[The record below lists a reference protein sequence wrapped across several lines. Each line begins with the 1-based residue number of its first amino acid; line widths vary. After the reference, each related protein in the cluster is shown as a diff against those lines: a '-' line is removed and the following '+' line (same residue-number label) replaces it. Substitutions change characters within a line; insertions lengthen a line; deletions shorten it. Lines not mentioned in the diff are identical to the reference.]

1 MSAAIEIMLMATLLA
16 PMPQFEP
23 HLVGKLPDGYQIAV
37 ADMNGDGRPDLLAL
51 STRTRRVVWYENP
64 SWQEHPIITSLPDPI
79 SLAPAHVRSAE
90 YGVRSAEWRSQ
101 SAFRIPHSPFDL
113 IALATDFAL
122 SNSTSGGHVW
132 ILRRPG
138 NDDGEWAAEE
148 IDAIP
153 TSHRLK
159 WADLDGDGRLE
170 LVNAP
175 LLGYGAKAPDYAV
188 PAPFVWYQREGGKWQ
203 RHVIDETL
211 RLLHGFAVVRWD
223 GDKRDSLLTASA
235 EGVYLFQS
243 SGQGG
248 RMKWSKTLLGDGGAA
263 AAQPATPASQP
274 AMPATGASEVCLGR
288 LGKRRFIATIEPWH
302 GNQVAVY
309 LETAAK
315 PWSRQVLDAGFNNGH
330 ALACGDLN
338 GDGRDEIVA
347 GYRGKGSSLYTYFA
361 EDADGRQWRRIPID
375 EGDMAASSCAIVDVN
390 GDGRPDIVAIG
401 ASSGNM
407 KWYENTG
414 GGKQ

>member
-1 MSAAIEIMLMATLLA
+1 MSVAIGIMLMTTLLA
-16 PMPQFEP
+16 SMPQFEP

-37 ADMNGDGRPDLLAL
+37 ADMNGDGRPDILAL
-51 STRTRRVVWYENP
+51 STRTGRVVWYENP
-64 SWQEHPIITSLPDPI
+64 GWKEHPIITSLPDPI
-79 SLAPAHVRSAE
+79 SLAPVSGARE
-90 YGVRSAEWRSQ
+90 
-101 SAFRIPHSPFDL
+101 

-122 SNSTSGGHVW
+122 SNSTSGGRVW
-132 ILRRPG
+132 LLHRPPA
-138 NDDGEWAAEE
+138 DSGEWVPEE

-159 WADLDGDGRLE
+159 WADLDGDGQLE

-243 SGQGG
+243 SGRAAG
-248 RMKWSKTLLGDGGAA
+248 MKWSKTLLGDGGAA

-274 AMPATGASEVCLGR
+274 ATPRTGASEVCLGR

-302 GNQVAVY
+302 GNQLAVY

-315 PWSRQVLDAGFNNGH
+315 PWTRQVLDAGFNNGH

-361 EDADGRQWRRIPID
+361 EDADGRQWRRIPLD
-375 EGDMAASSCAIVDVN
+375 EGDMAASGCVIVDVN

-401 ASSGNM
+401 ASSGNV

>member
-1 MSAAIEIMLMATLLA
+1 
-16 PMPQFEP
+16 
-23 HLVGKLPDGYQIAV
+23 
-37 ADMNGDGRPDLLAL
+37 
-51 STRTRRVVWYENP
+51 
-64 SWQEHPIITSLPDPI
+64 
-79 SLAPAHVRSAE
+79 
-90 YGVRSAEWRSQ
+90 
-101 SAFRIPHSPFDL
+101 
-113 IALATDFAL
+113 
-122 SNSTSGGHVW
+122 
-132 ILRRPG
+132 
-138 NDDGEWAAEE
+138 
-148 IDAIP
+148 
-153 TSHRLK
+153 
-159 WADLDGDGRLE
+159 
-170 LVNAP
+170 

-211 RLLHGFAVVRWD
+211 RLLHGFAVVRW
-223 GDKRDSLLTASA
+223 GSARRDSLLTASA

-243 SGQGG
+243 SGRGG
-248 RMKWSKTLLGDGGAA
+248 GMKWSKTLLGDGGAGA
-263 AAQPATPASQP
+263 PPSQP

-288 LGKRRFIATIEPWH
+288 LGKRSFIATIEPWH
-302 GNQVAVY
+302 GNQVVVY

-347 GYRGKGSSLYTYFA
+347 GYRGKGSSLYAYFA

-375 EGDMAASSCAIVDVN
+375 EGDMAASGCVIVDVN

-401 ASSGNM
+401 ASSGNV

>member
-1 MSAAIEIMLMATLLA
+1 MPIAIGITLMTTLLA
-16 PMPQFEP
+16 SMPQFEP

-37 ADMNGDGRPDLLAL
+37 ADMNGDGRPDILAL
-51 STRTRRVVWYENP
+51 STRTKRVVWYENP
-64 SWQEHPIITSLPDPI
+64 GWKEHPIITSLPDPI
-79 SLAPAHVRSAE
+79 SLAPAEVPSAE

-122 SNSTSGGHVW
+122 SNSTSGGRVW
-132 ILRRPG
+132 LLHRPADEG
-138 NDDGEWAAEE
+138 GEWAPEE

-159 WADLDGDGRLE
+159 WADLNGDGRLE

-211 RLLHGFAVVRWD
+211 RLLHGFAVVRW
-223 GDKRDSLLTASA
+223 GSAPRDSLLTASA

-243 SGQGG
+243 SGRGG
-248 RMKWSKTLLGDGGAA
+248 GMKWSKTLLGDGGAGASA
-263 AAQPATPASQP
+263 APPTAPR
-274 AMPATGASEVCLGR
+274 TGASEVCLGR

-302 GNQVAVY
+302 GNQVVVY

-315 PWSRQVLDAGFNNGH
+315 PWSRQVLDAGFDNGH

-347 GYRGKGSSLYTYFA
+347 GYRGKGSSLYAYFA

-375 EGDMAASSCAIVDVN
+375 EGDMAASGCAIVDVN
-390 GDGRPDIVAIG
+390 GDGRPDVVAIG
-401 ASSGNM
+401 ASSGNV
-407 KWYENTG
+407 KWYEAIHR
-414 GGKQ
+414 

>member
-1 MSAAIEIMLMATLLA
+1 MSVAIGIMLMTTLLA
-16 PMPQFEP
+16 SMPQFEP

-37 ADMNGDGRPDLLAL
+37 ADMNGDGRPDILAL
-51 STRTRRVVWYENP
+51 STRTGRVVWYENP
-64 SWQEHPIITSLPDPI
+64 GWKEHPIITSLPDPI
-79 SLAPAHVRSAE
+79 SLAPVSGARE
-90 YGVRSAEWRSQ
+90 
-101 SAFRIPHSPFDL
+101 

-122 SNSTSGGHVW
+122 SNSTSGGRVW
-132 ILRRPG
+132 LLHRPPA
-138 NDDGEWAAEE
+138 DSGEWVPEE
-148 IDAIP
+148 SDAIP

-159 WADLDGDGRLE
+159 WADLDGDGQLE

-243 SGQGG
+243 SGRAAG
-248 RMKWSKTLLGDGGAA
+248 MKWSKTLLGDGGAA

-274 AMPATGASEVCLGR
+274 ATPRTGASEVCLGR

-375 EGDMAASSCAIVDVN
+375 EGDMAASGCVIVDVN

-401 ASSGNM
+401 ASSGNV

>member
-1 MSAAIEIMLMATLLA
+1 MSVAIGIMLMTTLLA
-16 PMPQFEP
+16 SMPQFEP

-37 ADMNGDGRPDLLAL
+37 ADMNGDGRPDILAL
-51 STRTRRVVWYENP
+51 STRTGRVVWYENP
-64 SWQEHPIITSLPDPI
+64 GWKEHPIITSLPDPI
-79 SLAPAHVRSAE
+79 SLAPVSGARE
-90 YGVRSAEWRSQ
+90 
-101 SAFRIPHSPFDL
+101 

-122 SNSTSGGHVW
+122 SNSTSGGRVW
-132 ILRRPG
+132 LLHRPPA
-138 NDDGEWAAEE
+138 DSGEWVPEE
-148 IDAIP
+148 SDAIP

-159 WADLDGDGRLE
+159 WADLDGDGQLE

-243 SGQGG
+243 SGRAAG
-248 RMKWSKTLLGDGGAA
+248 MKWSKTLLGDGGAA

-274 AMPATGASEVCLGR
+274 ATPRTGASEVCLGR

-361 EDADGRQWRRIPID
+361 EDADGRQWRRIPLD
-375 EGDMAASSCAIVDVN
+375 EGDMAASGCVIVDVN

-401 ASSGNM
+401 ASSGNV

>member
-1 MSAAIEIMLMATLLA
+1 MSAAIEIMLMTALLA
-16 PMPQFEP
+16 SMPQFES

-37 ADMNGDGRPDLLAL
+37 ADMNGDRRPDILAL
-51 STRTRRVVWYENP
+51 STRTKRVVWYENP
-64 SWQEHPIITSLPDPI
+64 DWKEHPIITSLPDPI
-79 SLAPAHVRSAE
+79 SLAPAGGARE
-90 YGVRSAEWRSQ
+90 
-101 SAFRIPHSPFDL
+101 

-122 SNSTSGGHVW
+122 SNSTSGGRVW
-132 ILRRPG
+132 ILRRPANEG
-138 NDDGEWAAEE
+138 GEWTPEE

-159 WADLDGDGRLE
+159 WADLDGDGRPE

-203 RHVIDETL
+203 HHVIDETL
-211 RLLHGFAVVRWD
+211 RLLHGFAVVRW
-223 GDKRDSLLTASA
+223 GSARRDSLLTASA

-243 SGQGG
+243 SGRGAG
-248 RMKWSKTLLGDGGAA
+248 MKWSKALLGDGGAGASA
-263 AAQPATPASQP
+263 APPTAPR
-274 AMPATGASEVCLGR
+274 TGASEVCLGR

-302 GNQVAVY
+302 GNQVVVY

-315 PWSRQVLDAGFNNGH
+315 PWSRQVLDAGFDNGH

-338 GDGRDEIVA
+338 GDGREEVVA
-347 GYRGKGSSLYTYFA
+347 GYRGKGSSLYAYFA
-361 EDADGRQWRRIPID
+361 EDADGRQWHRIPID
-375 EGDMAASSCAIVDVN
+375 EGDMAASGCTIVDIN

-401 ASSGNM
+401 ASSGNV

>member
-1 MSAAIEIMLMATLLA
+1 MSVAIGIMLMTTLLA
-16 PMPQFEP
+16 SMPQFEP

-37 ADMNGDGRPDLLAL
+37 ADMNGDGRPDILAL
-51 STRTRRVVWYENP
+51 STRTGRVVWYENP
-64 SWQEHPIITSLPDPI
+64 GWKEHPIITSLPDPI
-79 SLAPAHVRSAE
+79 SLAPVSGARE
-90 YGVRSAEWRSQ
+90 
-101 SAFRIPHSPFDL
+101 

-122 SNSTSGGHVW
+122 SNSTSGGRVW
-132 ILRRPG
+132 LLHRPPA
-138 NDDGEWAAEE
+138 DSGEWVPEE
-148 IDAIP
+148 SDAIP

-159 WADLDGDGRLE
+159 WADLDGDGQLE

-243 SGQGG
+243 SGRAAG
-248 RMKWSKTLLGDGGAA
+248 MKWSKTLLGDGGAA

-274 AMPATGASEVCLGR
+274 ATPRTGASEVCLGR

-302 GNQVAVY
+302 GNQLAVY

-375 EGDMAASSCAIVDVN
+375 EGDMAASGCVIVDVN
-390 GDGRPDIVAIG
+390 SDGRPDIVAIG
-401 ASSGNM
+401 ASSGNV

>member
-1 MSAAIEIMLMATLLA
+1 MSVAIGIMLMTTLLA
-16 PMPQFEP
+16 SMPQFEP

-37 ADMNGDGRPDLLAL
+37 ADMNGDGRPDILAL
-51 STRTRRVVWYENP
+51 STRTGRVVWYENP
-64 SWQEHPIITSLPDPI
+64 GWKEHPIITSLPDPI
-79 SLAPAHVRSAE
+79 SLAPASGARE
-90 YGVRSAEWRSQ
+90 
-101 SAFRIPHSPFDL
+101 

-122 SNSTSGGHVW
+122 SNSTSGGRVW
-132 ILRRPG
+132 LLHRPPA
-138 NDDGEWAAEE
+138 DSGEWVPEE

-159 WADLDGDGRLE
+159 WADLDGDGQLE

-243 SGQGG
+243 SGRAAG
-248 RMKWSKTLLGDGGAA
+248 MKWSKTLLGDGGAA

-274 AMPATGASEVCLGR
+274 ATPRTGASEVCLGR

-302 GNQVAVY
+302 GNQLAVY

-315 PWSRQVLDAGFNNGH
+315 PWTRQVLDAGFNNGH

-347 GYRGKGSSLYTYFA
+347 GYRGKGSSLYAYFA
-361 EDADGRQWRRIPID
+361 EDADGRQWRRIPLD
-375 EGDMAASSCAIVDVN
+375 EGDMAASGCVIVDVN

-401 ASSGNM
+401 ASSGNV

>member
-1 MSAAIEIMLMATLLA
+1 MSVAIGIMLMTTLLA
-16 PMPQFEP
+16 SMPQFEP

-37 ADMNGDGRPDLLAL
+37 ADMNGDGRPDILAL
-51 STRTRRVVWYENP
+51 STRTGRVVWYENP
-64 SWQEHPIITSLPDPI
+64 GWKEHPIITSLPDPI
-79 SLAPAHVRSAE
+79 SLAPVSGARE
-90 YGVRSAEWRSQ
+90 
-101 SAFRIPHSPFDL
+101 

-122 SNSTSGGHVW
+122 SNSTSGGRVW
-132 ILRRPG
+132 LLHRPPA
-138 NDDGEWAAEE
+138 DSGEWVPEE
-148 IDAIP
+148 SDAIP

-159 WADLDGDGRLE
+159 WADLDGDGQLE

-243 SGQGG
+243 SGRGAG
-248 RMKWSKTLLGDGGAA
+248 MKWSKTLLGDGGAA

-274 AMPATGASEVCLGR
+274 ATPRTGASEVCLGR

-302 GNQVAVY
+302 GNQLAVY

-315 PWSRQVLDAGFNNGH
+315 PWTRQVLDAGFNNGH

-347 GYRGKGSSLYTYFA
+347 GYRGKGSSLYAYFA

-375 EGDMAASSCAIVDVN
+375 EGDMAASGCVIVDVN

-401 ASSGNM
+401 ASSGNV

>member
-1 MSAAIEIMLMATLLA
+1 VSVAIGIMLMTTLLA
-16 PMPQFEP
+16 SMPQFEP

-37 ADMNGDGRPDLLAL
+37 ADMNGDGRPDILAL
-51 STRTRRVVWYENP
+51 STRTGRVVWYENP
-64 SWQEHPIITSLPDPI
+64 GWKEHPIITSLPDPI
-79 SLAPAHVRSAE
+79 SLAPASGARE
-90 YGVRSAEWRSQ
+90 
-101 SAFRIPHSPFDL
+101 

-122 SNSTSGGHVW
+122 SNSTSGGRVW
-132 ILRRPG
+132 LLHRPPA
-138 NDDGEWAAEE
+138 DSGEWVPEE
-148 IDAIP
+148 SDAIP

-159 WADLDGDGRLE
+159 WADLDGDGQLE

-243 SGQGG
+243 SGRAAG
-248 RMKWSKTLLGDGGAA
+248 MKWSKTLLGDGGAA

-274 AMPATGASEVCLGR
+274 ATPRTGASEVCLGR

-302 GNQVAVY
+302 GNQLAVY

-315 PWSRQVLDAGFNNGH
+315 PWTRQVLDAGFNNGH

-347 GYRGKGSSLYTYFA
+347 GYRGKGSSLYAYFA
-361 EDADGRQWRRIPID
+361 EDADGRQWRRIPLD
-375 EGDMAASSCAIVDVN
+375 EGDMAASGCVIVDVN

-401 ASSGNM
+401 ASSGNV

>member
-1 MSAAIEIMLMATLLA
+1 MSVAIGIMLMTTLLA
-16 PMPQFEP
+16 SMPQFEP

-37 ADMNGDGRPDLLAL
+37 ADMNGDGRPDILAL
-51 STRTRRVVWYENP
+51 STRTGRVVWYENP
-64 SWQEHPIITSLPDPI
+64 GWKEHPIITSLPDPI
-79 SLAPAHVRSAE
+79 SLAPASGARE
-90 YGVRSAEWRSQ
+90 
-101 SAFRIPHSPFDL
+101 

-122 SNSTSGGHVW
+122 SNSTSGGRVW
-132 ILRRPG
+132 LLHRPPA
-138 NDDGEWAAEE
+138 DSGEWVPEE

-159 WADLDGDGRLE
+159 WADLDGDGQLE

-243 SGQGG
+243 SGRAAG
-248 RMKWSKTLLGDGGAA
+248 MKWSKTLLGDGGAA

-274 AMPATGASEVCLGR
+274 ATPRTGASEVCLGR

-375 EGDMAASSCAIVDVN
+375 EGDMAASGCVIVDVN

-401 ASSGNM
+401 ASSGNV

>member
-1 MSAAIEIMLMATLLA
+1 VSVAIGIMLMTTLLA
-16 PMPQFEP
+16 SMPQFEP

-37 ADMNGDGRPDLLAL
+37 ADMNGDGRPDILAL
-51 STRTRRVVWYENP
+51 STRTGRVVWYENP
-64 SWQEHPIITSLPDPI
+64 GWKEHPIITSLPDPI
-79 SLAPAHVRSAE
+79 SLAPVSGARE
-90 YGVRSAEWRSQ
+90 
-101 SAFRIPHSPFDL
+101 

-122 SNSTSGGHVW
+122 SNSTSGGRVW
-132 ILRRPG
+132 LLHRPPA
-138 NDDGEWAAEE
+138 DSGEWVPEE
-148 IDAIP
+148 SDAIP

-159 WADLDGDGRLE
+159 WADLDGDGQLE

-243 SGQGG
+243 SGRAAG
-248 RMKWSKTLLGDGGAA
+248 MKWSKTLLGDGGAA

-274 AMPATGASEVCLGR
+274 ATPRTGASEVCLGR

-375 EGDMAASSCAIVDVN
+375 EGDMAASGCVIVDVN

-401 ASSGNM
+401 ASSGNV

>member
-1 MSAAIEIMLMATLLA
+1 MLMTTLLA
-16 PMPQFEP
+16 SMPQFEP

-37 ADMNGDGRPDLLAL
+37 ADMNGDGRPDILAL
-51 STRTRRVVWYENP
+51 STRTGRVVWYENP
-64 SWQEHPIITSLPDPI
+64 GWKEHPIITSLPDPI
-79 SLAPAHVRSAE
+79 SLAPVSGARE
-90 YGVRSAEWRSQ
+90 
-101 SAFRIPHSPFDL
+101 

-122 SNSTSGGHVW
+122 SNSTSGGRVW
-132 ILRRPG
+132 LLHRPPA
-138 NDDGEWAAEE
+138 DSGEWVPEE
-148 IDAIP
+148 SDAIP

-159 WADLDGDGRLE
+159 WADLDGDGQLE

-243 SGQGG
+243 SGRAAG
-248 RMKWSKTLLGDGGAA
+248 MKWSKTLLGDGGAA

-274 AMPATGASEVCLGR
+274 ATPRTGASEVCLGR

-375 EGDMAASSCAIVDVN
+375 EGDMAASGCVIVDVN

-401 ASSGNM
+401 ASSGNV

>member
-1 MSAAIEIMLMATLLA
+1 MLMTTLLA
-16 PMPQFEP
+16 SMPQFEP

-37 ADMNGDGRPDLLAL
+37 ADMNGDGRPDILAL
-51 STRTRRVVWYENP
+51 STRTGRVVWYENP
-64 SWQEHPIITSLPDPI
+64 GWKEHPIITSLPDPI
-79 SLAPAHVRSAE
+79 SLAPVSGARE
-90 YGVRSAEWRSQ
+90 
-101 SAFRIPHSPFDL
+101 

-122 SNSTSGGHVW
+122 SNSTSGGRVW
-132 ILRRPG
+132 LLHRPPA
-138 NDDGEWAAEE
+138 DSGEWVPEE

-159 WADLDGDGRLE
+159 WADLDGDGQLE

-243 SGQGG
+243 SGRAAG
-248 RMKWSKTLLGDGGAA
+248 MKWSKTLLGDGGAA

-274 AMPATGASEVCLGR
+274 ATPRTGASEVCLGR

-347 GYRGKGSSLYTYFA
+347 GYRGKGSSLYAYFA
-361 EDADGRQWRRIPID
+361 EDADGRQWRRIPLD
-375 EGDMAASSCAIVDVN
+375 EGDMAASGCVIVDVN
-390 GDGRPDIVAIG
+390 SDGRPDIVAIG
-401 ASSGNM
+401 ASSGNV

>member
-1 MSAAIEIMLMATLLA
+1 MSVAIGIMLMTTLLA
-16 PMPQFEP
+16 SMPQFEP

-37 ADMNGDGRPDLLAL
+37 ADMNGDGRPDILAL
-51 STRTRRVVWYENP
+51 STRTGRVVWYENP
-64 SWQEHPIITSLPDPI
+64 GWKEHPIITSLPDPI
-79 SLAPAHVRSAE
+79 SLAPVSGARE
-90 YGVRSAEWRSQ
+90 
-101 SAFRIPHSPFDL
+101 

-122 SNSTSGGHVW
+122 SNSTSGGRVW
-132 ILRRPG
+132 LLHRPPA
-138 NDDGEWAAEE
+138 DSGEWVPEE

-159 WADLDGDGRLE
+159 WADLDGDGQLE

-243 SGQGG
+243 SGRAAG
-248 RMKWSKTLLGDGGAA
+248 MKWSKTLLGDGGAA

-274 AMPATGASEVCLGR
+274 ATPRTGASEVCLGR

-375 EGDMAASSCAIVDVN
+375 EGDMAASGCVIVDVN
-390 GDGRPDIVAIG
+390 SDGRPDIVAIG
-401 ASSGNM
+401 ASSGNV

>member
-1 MSAAIEIMLMATLLA
+1 
-16 PMPQFEP
+16 MPQFEP

-37 ADMNGDGRPDLLAL
+37 ADMNGDGRPDILAL

-64 SWQEHPIITSLPDPI
+64 DWKEHPIITSLPDPI
-79 SLAPAHVRSAE
+79 SLAPAEGAK
-90 YGVRSAEWRSQ
+90 Q
-101 SAFRIPHSPFDL
+101 

-122 SNSTSGGHVW
+122 NNSTSGGRVW
-132 ILRRPG
+132 LLHRPG
-138 NDDGEWAAEE
+138 HDDGEWAPEE

-159 WADLDGDGRLE
+159 WADLDGDGRPE

-235 EGVYLFQS
+235 EGVHLFQS
-243 SGQGG
+243 SGRGS
-248 RMKWSKTLLGDGGAA
+248 RMKWSKTLLGNGGAG

-274 AMPATGASEVCLGR
+274 ATPRTGASEVCLGR

-347 GYRGKGSSLYTYFA
+347 GYRGKGSSLYAYFA
-361 EDADGRQWRRIPID
+361 ADADGRQWRRIPID
-375 EGDMAASSCAIVDVN
+375 EGDMAASGCAIVDIN
-390 GDGRPDIVAIG
+390 GDGRPDVVAIG
-401 ASSGNM
+401 ASSGNV

>member
-1 MSAAIEIMLMATLLA
+1 MSVAIGIMLMTTLLA
-16 PMPQFEP
+16 SMPQFEP

-37 ADMNGDGRPDLLAL
+37 ADMNGDGRPDILAL
-51 STRTRRVVWYENP
+51 STRTGRVVWYENP
-64 SWQEHPIITSLPDPI
+64 GWKEHPIITSLPDPI
-79 SLAPAHVRSAE
+79 SLAPVSGARE
-90 YGVRSAEWRSQ
+90 
-101 SAFRIPHSPFDL
+101 

-122 SNSTSGGHVW
+122 SNSTSGGRVW
-132 ILRRPG
+132 LLHRPPA
-138 NDDGEWAAEE
+138 DSGEWVPEE

-159 WADLDGDGRLE
+159 WADLDGDGQLE
-170 LVNAP
+170 LVNAL

-243 SGQGG
+243 SGRAAG
-248 RMKWSKTLLGDGGAA
+248 MKWSKTLLGDGGAA

-274 AMPATGASEVCLGR
+274 ATPRTGASEVCLGR

-347 GYRGKGSSLYTYFA
+347 GYRGKGSSLYAYFA
-361 EDADGRQWRRIPID
+361 EDADGRQWRRIPLD
-375 EGDMAASSCAIVDVN
+375 EGDMAASGCVIVDVN
-390 GDGRPDIVAIG
+390 SDGRPDIVAIG
-401 ASSGNM
+401 ASSGNV

>member
-1 MSAAIEIMLMATLLA
+1 MTTLLA
-16 PMPQFEP
+16 PMPRFEA
-23 HLVGKLPDGYQIAV
+23 HLVAKLPDGYQIAV

-64 SWQEHPIITSLPDPI
+64 DWKEHPIITPLPDPI
-79 SLAPAHVRSAE
+79 SLAPAHLRSAE
-90 YGVRSAEWRSQ
+90 YGVRSAEGRSQ

-122 SNSTSGGHVW
+122 NNSTSGGRVW
-132 ILRRPG
+132 LLRRPPA
-138 NDDGEWAAEE
+138 DSGEWAPEE

-159 WADLDGDGRLE
+159 WADLDGDGRPE

-175 LLGYGAKAPDYAV
+175 LLGYGAKAPDYSA
-188 PAPFVWYQREGGKWQ
+188 PASLVWYQQQRGKWQ
-203 RHVIDETL
+203 RHAIDETL

-223 GDKRDSLLTASA
+223 GGARDSLLTASA

-243 SGQGG
+243 GG
-248 RMKWSKTLLGDGGAA
+248 RGSRLKWSKTLLGDGGAGA
-263 AAQPATPASQP
+263 SAAQPAAPR
-274 AMPATGASEVCLGR
+274 TGSSEVCLGR

-302 GNQVAVY
+302 GNQVVVY
-309 LETAAK
+309 LEGAK
-315 PWSRQVLDAGFNNGH
+315 TPWTRQVLDTSFDNGH

-347 GYRGKGSSLYTYFA
+347 GYRGKGSSLYAYFA
-361 EDADGRQWRRIPID
+361 EDAEGCQWRRIPID

-401 ASSGNM
+401 ASTGNV

-414 GGKQ
+414 GGEQ

>member
-1 MSAAIEIMLMATLLA
+1 VSVAIGIMLMTTLLA
-16 PMPQFEP
+16 SMPQFEP

-37 ADMNGDGRPDLLAL
+37 ADMNGDGRPDILAL
-51 STRTRRVVWYENP
+51 STRTGRVVWYENP
-64 SWQEHPIITSLPDPI
+64 GWKEHPIITSLPDPI
-79 SLAPAHVRSAE
+79 SLAPVSGARE
-90 YGVRSAEWRSQ
+90 
-101 SAFRIPHSPFDL
+101 

-122 SNSTSGGHVW
+122 SNSTSGGRVW
-132 ILRRPG
+132 LLHRPPA
-138 NDDGEWAAEE
+138 DSGEWVPEE

-159 WADLDGDGRLE
+159 WADLDGDGQLE

-243 SGQGG
+243 SGRAAG
-248 RMKWSKTLLGDGGAA
+248 MKWSKTLLGDGGAA

-274 AMPATGASEVCLGR
+274 ATPRTGASEVCLGR

-375 EGDMAASSCAIVDVN
+375 EGDMAASGCVIVDVN

-401 ASSGNM
+401 ASSGNV

>member
-1 MSAAIEIMLMATLLA
+1 MSVAIGIMLMTTLLA
-16 PMPQFEP
+16 SMPQFEP

-37 ADMNGDGRPDLLAL
+37 ADMNGDGRPDILAL

-64 SWQEHPIITSLPDPI
+64 DWKEHPIITSLPDPI
-79 SLAPAHVRSAE
+79 SLAPVSGARE
-90 YGVRSAEWRSQ
+90 
-101 SAFRIPHSPFDL
+101 

-122 SNSTSGGHVW
+122 SNSTSGGRVW
-132 ILRRPG
+132 LLHRPPA
-138 NDDGEWAAEE
+138 DSGEWVPEE
-148 IDAIP
+148 SDAIP

-159 WADLDGDGRLE
+159 WADLDGDGQLE

-243 SGQGG
+243 SGRAAG
-248 RMKWSKTLLGDGGAA
+248 MKWSKTLLGDGGAA

-274 AMPATGASEVCLGR
+274 ATPRTGASEVCLGR

-375 EGDMAASSCAIVDVN
+375 EGDMAASGCVIVDVN

-401 ASSGNM
+401 ASSGNV

>member
-1 MSAAIEIMLMATLLA
+1 MLMTTLLA
-16 PMPQFEP
+16 SMPQFEP
-23 HLVGKLPDGYQIAV
+23 HLVAKLPDGYQIAV
-37 ADMNGDGRPDLLAL
+37 ADMNGDGRPDILAL
-51 STRTRRVVWYENP
+51 STRTGRVVWYENP
-64 SWQEHPIITSLPDPI
+64 DWREHPIITSLPDPI
-79 SLAPAHVRSAE
+79 SLAPASGARE
-90 YGVRSAEWRSQ
+90 
-101 SAFRIPHSPFDL
+101 

-122 SNSTSGGHVW
+122 SNSTSGGRVW
-132 ILRRPG
+132 ILHRPG
-138 NDDGEWAAEE
+138 NDVGEWAAEE

-159 WADLDGDGRLE
+159 WADLDGDDRPE

-175 LLGYGAKAPDYAV
+175 LLGYGAKAPDYAA
-188 PAPFVWYQREGGKWQ
+188 PAPFAWYQREGGKWQ

-243 SGQGG
+243 SGRGAS
-248 RMKWSKTLLGDGGAA
+248 MKWSKTLLGDGGAA

-274 AMPATGASEVCLGR
+274 ATPRTGASEVCLGR

-347 GYRGKGSSLYTYFA
+347 GYRGKGSSLYAYFA

-375 EGDMAASSCAIVDVN
+375 EGDMAASGCVIVDVN

-401 ASSGNM
+401 ASSGNV

>member
-1 MSAAIEIMLMATLLA
+1 MLMTTLLA
-16 PMPQFEP
+16 SMPQFEP

-37 ADMNGDGRPDLLAL
+37 ADMNGDGRPDILAL
-51 STRTRRVVWYENP
+51 STRTKRVVWYENP
-64 SWQEHPIITSLPDPI
+64 DWKEHPIITSLPDPI
-79 SLAPAHVRSAE
+79 SLAPAGGARE
-90 YGVRSAEWRSQ
+90 
-101 SAFRIPHSPFDL
+101 
-113 IALATDFAL
+113 IAVATDFAL
-122 SNSTSGGHVW
+122 SNSTSGGRVW
-132 ILRRPG
+132 LLRRPG
-138 NDDGEWAAEE
+138 NDGGEWAAEE

-159 WADLDGDGRLE
+159 WADLNGDGRLE

-211 RLLHGFAVVRWD
+211 RLLHGFAVVRW
-223 GDKRDSLLTASA
+223 GSARRDSLLTASA
-235 EGVYLFQS
+235 EGVCLFQS
-243 SGQGG
+243 SGRGAS
-248 RMKWSKTLLGDGGAA
+248 MKWSKTLLGDGGAA

-274 AMPATGASEVCLGR
+274 ATPHTGSSEVCLGR

-347 GYRGKGSSLYTYFA
+347 GYRGKGSSLYAYFA
-361 EDADGRQWRRIPID
+361 EDADGRQWRRIPLD
-375 EGDMAASSCAIVDVN
+375 EGDMAASGCVIVDVN

-401 ASSGNM
+401 ASSGNV
-407 KWYENTG
+407 KWYENQG
-414 GGKQ
+414 R

>member
-1 MSAAIEIMLMATLLA
+1 MSVAIGIMLMTTLLA
-16 PMPQFEP
+16 SMPQFEP

-37 ADMNGDGRPDLLAL
+37 ADMNGDGRPDILAL
-51 STRTRRVVWYENP
+51 STRTGRVVWYENP
-64 SWQEHPIITSLPDPI
+64 GWKEHPIITSLPDPI
-79 SLAPAHVRSAE
+79 SLAPVSGARE
-90 YGVRSAEWRSQ
+90 
-101 SAFRIPHSPFDL
+101 

-122 SNSTSGGHVW
+122 SNSTSGGRVW
-132 ILRRPG
+132 LLHRPPA
-138 NDDGEWAAEE
+138 DSGEWVPEE

-159 WADLDGDGRLE
+159 WADLDGDGQLE

-243 SGQGG
+243 SGRAAG
-248 RMKWSKTLLGDGGAA
+248 MKWSKTLLGDGGAA

-274 AMPATGASEVCLGR
+274 ATPRTGASEVCLGR

-375 EGDMAASSCAIVDVN
+375 EGDMAASGCVIVDVN

-401 ASSGNM
+401 ASSGNV

>member
-1 MSAAIEIMLMATLLA
+1 MSVAIGIMLMTTLLA
-16 PMPQFEP
+16 SMPQFEP

-37 ADMNGDGRPDLLAL
+37 ADMNGDGRPDILAL
-51 STRTRRVVWYENP
+51 STRTGRVVWYENP
-64 SWQEHPIITSLPDPI
+64 GWKEHPIITSLPDPI
-79 SLAPAHVRSAE
+79 SLAPVSGARE
-90 YGVRSAEWRSQ
+90 
-101 SAFRIPHSPFDL
+101 

-122 SNSTSGGHVW
+122 SNSTSGGRVW
-132 ILRRPG
+132 LLHRPPA
-138 NDDGEWAAEE
+138 DSGEWVPEE

-159 WADLDGDGRLE
+159 WADLDGDGQLE

-243 SGQGG
+243 SGRAAG
-248 RMKWSKTLLGDGGAA
+248 MKWSKTLLGDGGAA

-274 AMPATGASEVCLGR
+274 ATPRTGASEVCLGR

-302 GNQVAVY
+302 GNQLAVY

-315 PWSRQVLDAGFNNGH
+315 PWTRQVLDAGFNNGH

-375 EGDMAASSCAIVDVN
+375 EGDMAASGCVIVDVN
-390 GDGRPDIVAIG
+390 SDGRPDIVAIG
-401 ASSGNM
+401 ASSGNV

>member
-1 MSAAIEIMLMATLLA
+1 
-16 PMPQFEP
+16 
-23 HLVGKLPDGYQIAV
+23 
-37 ADMNGDGRPDLLAL
+37 
-51 STRTRRVVWYENP
+51 
-64 SWQEHPIITSLPDPI
+64 
-79 SLAPAHVRSAE
+79 
-90 YGVRSAEWRSQ
+90 
-101 SAFRIPHSPFDL
+101 
-113 IALATDFAL
+113 
-122 SNSTSGGHVW
+122 
-132 ILRRPG
+132 
-138 NDDGEWAAEE
+138 
-148 IDAIP
+148 
-153 TSHRLK
+153 
-159 WADLDGDGRLE
+159 
-170 LVNAP
+170 
-175 LLGYGAKAPDYAV
+175 
-188 PAPFVWYQREGGKWQ
+188 VWYQREGGKWQ

-243 SGQGG
+243 SGRGAG
-248 RMKWSKTLLGDGGAA
+248 MKWSKTLMGDGGAA

-274 AMPATGASEVCLGR
+274 ATPRTGASEVCLGR

-315 PWSRQVLDAGFNNGH
+315 PWSRQVLDTGFNNGH

-347 GYRGKGSSLYTYFA
+347 GYRGKGSSLYAYFA
-361 EDADGRQWRRIPID
+361 EDADGRQWHRIPID
-375 EGDMAASSCAIVDVN
+375 EGDMAASGCVIVDVN

-401 ASSGNM
+401 ASSGNV